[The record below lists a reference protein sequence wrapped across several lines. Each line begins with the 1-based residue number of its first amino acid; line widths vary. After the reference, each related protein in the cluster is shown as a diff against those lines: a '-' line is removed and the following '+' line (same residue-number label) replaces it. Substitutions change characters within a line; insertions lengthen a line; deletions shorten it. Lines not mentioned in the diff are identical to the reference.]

1 MKRFWYFGLALCT
14 ALLLLVL
21 HSLPGSLQN
30 SVSLAQDPS
39 PSPATLPT
47 APTESPAATPAETPA
62 PSPEASPAPS
72 PEASP
77 VPDVTEPP
85 LAPLLLLQDEPYVN
99 EAQGY
104 QIGIIENYQST
115 TLAGV
120 PIIQNDS
127 GAIAYTVAVRPRAAD
142 NPLNETA
149 LAQVAIDTFARGE
162 GFQAGPI
169 EATAG
174 GAKLP
179 WRGTL
184 SQGAVSQ
191 PMTGVL
197 LSKQVP
203 GKLLILA
210 IAATESQA
218 AEVDA
223 VFETLAESL
232 QPLTVPE

>member
-1 MKRFWYFGLALCT
+1 MKRFGYFGLALCT

-30 SVSLAQDPS
+30 SVGLAQDPS

-47 APTESPAATPAETPA
+47 APTESPATTPAET
-62 PSPEASPAPS
+62 PAPS

-85 LAPLLLLQDEPYVN
+85 LAPILLLQDEPYVN

-104 QIGIIENYQST
+104 QVGIIENYQST

-127 GAIAYTVAVRPRAAD
+127 GEIAYTVAVRPRAAD

-149 LAQVAIDTFARGE
+149 LAQVAIDTFAQGE
-162 GFQAGPI
+162 GFQVGPV
-169 EATAG
+169 EAIAG
-174 GAKLP
+174 GAKLS

-184 SQGAVSQ
+184 SQGAASQ

-203 GKLLILA
+203 GKLLILL
-210 IAATESQA
+210 IAATESQE

-223 VFETLAESL
+223 VFETLAESV
-232 QPLTVPE
+232 QPLTLPE

>member
-1 MKRFWYFGLALCT
+1 MKRFGYFGLACCT

-21 HSLPGSLQN
+21 HSVSPQMPGSG
-30 SVSLAQDPS
+30 VTAQEAE

-47 APTESPAATPAETPA
+47 APTESPAATPAEA
-62 PSPEASPAPS
+62 PAPS

-85 LAPLLLLQDEPYVN
+85 LAPILLLQDEPYVN

-104 QIGIIENYQST
+104 QIGIVEGYQST
-115 TLAGV
+115 VVAGV

-127 GAIAYTVAVRPRAAD
+127 GEIAYTVAVRPRAAD

-162 GFQAGPI
+162 GFQVGPI
-169 EATAG
+169 EAIAG
-174 GAKLP
+174 GVKLP

-184 SQGAVSQ
+184 SQGASSQ

-203 GKLLILA
+203 GKLLILL
-210 IAATESQA
+210 IAATESQT
-218 AEVDA
+218 AEVDT

-232 QPLTVPE
+232 QPLTLPE